1 MVTSQ
6 YLDPATAATMT
17 EHRREAVRLAK
28 RQEEIVRKRAESSG
42 TNVPEY
48 EFDELIGKGSYGR
61 VYLG

>member
-1 MVTSQ
+1 MVGSQ

-17 EHRREAVRLAK
+17 QHRREAIRMAK
-28 RQEEIVRKRAESSG
+28 RQEEVVRKRAESVGIS
-42 TNVPEY
+42 VPDY